1 MGIGLNRYSRG
12 CGRYSALKHPQR
24 YTNICQDWLT
34 LACYR
39 IVQFRHD
46 TYLFSGFQEVACD
59 ASAGTF
65 TLSFDGA
72 ETDSIDFDS
81 DEAGVIS
88 ALEEIS
94 TVSDVNVTF
103 LDGVSQACQAYPSNL
118 GFNVTFLEVPDFRG
132 DLPLMTSNID
142 NLEVGASPD
151 L

>member
-1 MGIGLNRYSRG
+1 M
-12 CGRYSALKHPQR
+12 
-24 YTNICQDWLT
+24 
-34 LACYR
+34 
-39 IVQFRHD
+39 
-46 TYLFSGFQEVACD
+46 ACD

-65 TLSFDGA
+65 TLTFEGA

-94 TVSDVNVTF
+94 TISEVNVTF
-103 LDGVSQACQAYPSNL
+103 LDGVSQACRAYPSDL

-142 NLEVGASPD
+142 NLEVGAGCCVYADPPPFD
-151 L
+151 PFLYPKMAPPKFNVVF